1 MRRTSQLVGKFPMG
15 SFMNRSLIMR
25 TGQCY
30 VQHLLEEP
38 AGSLRARRD
47 DPSLVNTHRLEL
59 GQAPQGY
66 DTFLNQEDHCIKV
79 VLKP

>member
-1 MRRTSQLVGKFPMG
+1 MCNIYWK
-15 SFMNRSLIMR
+15 SLLDRFERGEI
-25 TGQCY
+25 
-30 VQHLLEEP
+30 
-38 AGSLRARRD
+38 